1 MRVIKPVPYVP
12 STHLVSTTA
21 TESVALYDP
30 MVNYTVGQKV
40 RAGNYI
46 YTSITTPN
54 TGNSPDAVNSAYWVR
69 TSPTNSFAMFDDQ
82 VSTATTATTS
92 LTVVIKPGIIN
103 SIGLF
108 GLIGNSLT
116 VTVRDGLAGPI
127 VYNKVVNLDVTVM
140 SDWYGYFFEP
150 SVQLGEIVA
159 TDIPPYANAHMTIT
173 ISAGAGSMVQIGSL
187 AFGSQYTI
195 GGTEY
200 GANVGII
207 DFSRKDTDDFGT
219 TTFVRRAFSK
229 RISANVYLQ
238 NSQLNSVQRILSDL
252 RATPCVWIGSEDPT
266 FSPLLVYGFFREFS
280 IDIAYPGHSYCSL
293 EIEGLV

>member
-12 STHLVSTTA
+12 ATHLVSTTA
-21 TESVALYDP
+21 TESVAEYDP
-30 MVNYTVGQKV
+30 LINYTIGQKAK
-40 RAGNYI
+40 AGNYI
-46 YTSITTPN
+46 YTAIAHPN
-54 TGNSPDAVNSAYWVR
+54 TGNPPDAINSAYWVR
-69 TSPTNSFAMFDDQ
+69 TSPSNAFAMFDDQ

-92 LTVVIKPGIIN
+92 LTVVLTPGLIN

-108 GLIGNSLT
+108 GLVGTTLDIT
-116 VTVRDGLAGPI
+116 ITDGPSGPV
-127 VYNKVVNLDVTVM
+127 VYNKTITLDVTVM

-150 SVQLGEIVA
+150 SVQLGEVVA
-159 TDIPPYANAHMTIT
+159 TDIPPYSNARMTIT

-229 RISANVYLQ
+229 RISANVFLP

-252 RATPCVWIGSEDPT
+252 RATPCVWIGSDDPT
-266 FSPLLVYGFFREFS
+266 FAPLLVYGFFREFS
-280 IDIAYPGHSYCSL
+280 IDIAYPAHSYCSL